1 MNSPAPV
8 LTVHGLTKK
17 HGPHVVIEDLSF
29 SLAPG
34 ERLAVMGPSG
44 CGKSTL
50 LRLIAGLEQ
59 LTSGVVEMSPALR
72 LGMVFQDLALW
83 PNLSVLEN
91 VTLAL
96 PHRPRELRKPEA
108 LAALEACQIAELA
121 RRRPGTL
128 SIGQQQRVAIA
139 RAIAVQPHL
148 LLLDEPFSSLDAKLK
163 SELLSMVNSL
173 AGKDAALI
181 LVTHDESEAQQLCA
195 RRLSLE
201 RAP

>member
-1 MNSPAPV
+1 VISSAPL
-8 LTVHGLTKK
+8 LTVRGLTKK
-17 HGPHVVIEDLSF
+17 HGPNMVIQDLSF

-59 LTSGVVEMSPALR
+59 PTSGIVEMSPALR
-72 LGMVFQDLALW
+72 VGMVFQDLALW

-96 PHRPRELRKPEA
+96 PHHPRKLRKPEA
-108 LAALEACQIAELA
+108 LAALEACHIAELA
-121 RRRPGTL
+121 RRRPSTL

-163 SELLSMVNSL
+163 AELLNMVNSL
-173 AGKDAALI
+173 AGRDVALI
-181 LVTHDESEAQQLCA
+181 LVTHDEMEAHQLCE
-195 RRLSLE
+195 RRVSLE
-201 RAP
+201 RSV